1 MFSVG
6 TLHQGCNPGESPSVN
21 VMLATAPKGALRLPM
36 YRLYRLD
43 GAGKIM
49 NAQWIEAGDDEHAR
63 NQAREAAAGDSFE
76 LWERKRLVAR
86 SEDSSR

>member
-1 MFSVG
+1 
-6 TLHQGCNPGESPSVN
+6 
-21 VMLATAPKGALRLPM
+21 MLATAPKGALHLSM

-49 NAQWIEAGDDEHAR
+49 NAQWIEAGDDEHAWS
-63 NQAREAAAGDSFE
+63 QAREVAAGDGFE

-86 SEDSSR
+86 SEDGAR